1 MTDSHLKTNIFVLQL
16 ILAVIS
22 VTEKSKL
29 YHAKNMVIWD
39 NPTIRELR
47 DTGQNK
53 PQAFSKIC
61 SGQDAKCRQ
70 LLRRVPLRGQAE

>member
-1 MTDSHLKTNIFVLQL
+1 MVHLTDSHLKTNIFVLQL
-16 ILAVIS
+16 IC

-53 PQAFSKIC
+53 PQLSLKSTVNRMQSVGSC
-61 SGQDAKCRQ
+61 
-70 LLRRVPLRGQAE
+70 